1 MAATKPALWRGPI
14 GHVNHDCDGLASCSE
29 RSGCA
34 AAPRR
39 AEARC
44 AGGDWGGGGP
54 RKRAERSL
62 VWVLK
67 RSGPSLGSEEEI
79 WGELE
84 ALAMD
89 EAAKNVRRER
99 ATLRQRRPEL
109 GPGRSHPLLLSVP

>member
-1 MAATKPALWRGPI
+1 MTAWPRAAR
-14 GHVNHDCDGLASCSE
+14 GLA
-29 RSGCA
+29 A
-34 AAPRR
+34 QLPRGGLR
-39 AEARC
+39 LGAQEAT
-44 AGGDWGGGGP
+44 GGGGGP
-54 RKRAERSL
+54 QKRAERSL